1 MIAEV
6 VTQSIAGEADAG
18 YNDSVSRFFS
28 LLTESARSL
37 SGAILS
43 LSLAGA
49 LACAAQEP
57 SGGSPAKAVAAE
69 QVLPPDLF
77 AALTKGTRPQWR
89 AFFRETIPRVSGDRY
104 KAALAL
110 GAVCSDCYLAA
121 ESRDAQQIRNLLTDM
136 ATLEMTLGIA
146 RQMSSLRQK
155 PTDLADAGDWPAVR
169 LEITGLMA
177 RHAQILAAQKDEALA
192 DLERTGCWLQA
203 IHTGAR
209 FAAKQPIPPPQPC
222 IWSIALLAD
231 LHSRTVKLTAGHE
244 SKTLA
249 ALVAGL
255 ESLTKI
261 WPDETTPATAAER
274 LASTLKLLD
283 SLMAELIDDVP
294 AAPPKTQP

>member
-1 MIAEV
+1 MD
-6 VTQSIAGEADAG
+6 Q
-18 YNDSVSRFFS
+18 VS
-28 LLTESARSL
+28 
-37 SGAILS
+37 
-43 LSLAGA
+43 
-49 LACAAQEP
+49 
-57 SGGSPAKAVAAE
+57 
-69 QVLPPDLF
+69 PPELF
-77 AALTKGTRPQWR
+77 AALARDSRPQWR
-89 AFFRETIPRVSGDRY
+89 AFFRETIPRVSGDRF

-136 ATLEMTLGIA
+136 ASLEMTLGIA

-192 DLERTGCWLQA
+192 EMERTGCWLQA
-203 IHTGAR
+203 MHTGAR
-209 FAAKQPIPPPQPC
+209 FAAKQPMPPLQPC
-222 IWSIALLAD
+222 IWSAALLAD
-231 LHSRTVKLTAGHE
+231 LHSRTAKITAGQE

-249 ALVAGL
+249 ALLAGL

-261 WPDETTPATAAER
+261 WPDESTPATAAER
-274 LASTLKLLD
+274 LAATLKLLD

-294 AAPPKTQP
+294 AAPSKTQP